1 MQRLQ
6 RSLHEFRFQH
16 IKVSNTL
23 LWILFFL
30 WGKTWVHPFFLT
42 TTHSFL
48 SYRVLNS
55 HRKVSLIQKVCVI
68 FPYFLLKSNLN
79 INRYEVT
86 TLRRKLKNSCK
97 EMKHY
102 CCQPLKLFSS
112 LFQFLSWMLVTCIT
126 VIFWQPI
133 TALFK
138 VIYPLCT
145 SIYHIDTNFLS
156 F

>member
-1 MQRLQ
+1 MSSDFNTSKSAIHCFEYCFSSEARLGY
-6 RSLHEFRFQH
+6 
-16 IKVSNTL
+16 T
-23 LWILFFL
+23 LFFL
-30 WGKTWVHPFFLT
+30 LLPIVFYLTEFLT
-42 TTHSFL
+42 LTERL
-48 SYRVLNS
+48 V
-55 HRKVSLIQKVCVI
+55 KVCVI